1 MSEIRLLLVEDD
13 ATLRRVLARELATAG
28 FAVEALPAAEGAAE
42 ALRREQPPVALID
55 LRLPGKSGLELLRE
69 LRELDPNLQAV
80 MLTGHGGVPEA
91 VEAMRLGAYDF
102 LTKPT
107 RLEVLEQVLRRA
119 AEKAALLG
127 ENQRLRRVA
136 AGRDDPFEILGDS
149 PPVAALREL
158 VARLAPADA
167 AVLIQGEN
175 GCGKELVARNLHRLS
190 PRAEQPFVVLNCG
203 ALPGQLVE
211 SELFGHERGAFTGA
225 DRRRLGLF
233 EAADRGTLLLD
244 EIAELPLPVQP
255 ALLRVLQFG
264 EVRPVGQTRSR
275 TVDVWVLAATHRDLG
290 EEVRA
295 GRFREDLFYRLAAL
309 VVRVPP
315 LRERGE
321 DVAQL
326 ARAFLAR
333 AAARAGRRLVLS
345 AAAERRLVAHP
356 WPGNVRELENAMLRL
371 SLLAAGEEVG
381 TDELERVALASGLP
395 PASVELPS
403 LRLDE
408 LEHQAVATALARCGG
423 DKRAAAAA
431 LGISL
436 RTLYYKLEGRREAEE
451 PDRS

>member
-1 MSEIRLLLVEDD
+1 MSGLRLLLIEDD
-13 ATLRRVLARELATAG
+13 ATLRRVMTRELTAVG
-28 FAVEALPAAEGAAE
+28 FEVEALPAAEGAAE
-42 ALRREQPPVALID
+42 ALVRVQATVALVD
-55 LRLPGKSGLELLRE
+55 LRLPGRGGLELLRE
-69 LRELDPNLQAV
+69 LREVEPNLQAV

-107 RLEVLEQVLRRA
+107 PLDVLEQVLRRA

-127 ENQRLRRVA
+127 ENQRLRRVVS
-136 AGRDDPFEILGDS
+136 GKDDPFEILGQS
-149 PPVAALREL
+149 APVAALREM
-158 VARLAPADA
+158 VARLAPSDA

-175 GCGKELVARNLHRLS
+175 GSGKELVARNLHRLS
-190 PRAEQPFVVLNCG
+190 PRGEQAFVVLNCG
-203 ALPGQLVE
+203 ALPSQLVE

-225 DRRRLGLF
+225 DRKRMGLF

-264 EVRPVGQTRSR
+264 EVRPVGHTRSR
-275 TVDVWVLAATHRDLG
+275 TVDVRVLAATNRDLA
-290 EEVRA
+290 EEVRG
-295 GRFREDLFYRLAAL
+295 GRFREDLYYRLSAL

-315 LRERGE
+315 LRERRE
-321 DVAQL
+321 DLVEL
-326 ARAFLAR
+326 ARTFLAR
-333 AAARAGRRLVLS
+333 AAARVERPLRLT
-345 AAAERRLVAHP
+345 AEAERRLAEHP

-371 SLLAAGEEVG
+371 SLLAGGEEIGADEVERLAFGASLAPTAGE
-381 TDELERVALASGLP
+381 LP
-395 PASVELPS
+395 T

-408 LEHQAVATALARCGG
+408 LEKQALAAALARHGG

-436 RTLYYKLEGRREAEE
+436 RTLYYKLEERRG
-451 PDRS
+451 DDTGT

>member
-1 MSEIRLLLVEDD
+1 VSGVRLLLVEDD
-13 ATLRRVLARELATAG
+13 TTLRRVMTRELTAVG
-28 FAVEALPAAEGAAE
+28 FEVEALPAAEGAAE
-42 ALRREQPPVALID
+42 ALARLQASVALVD
-55 LRLPGKSGLELLRE
+55 LRLPGRSGLELLRE
-69 LRELDPNLQAV
+69 LREVEPNLQAV

-107 RLEVLEQVLRRA
+107 PLDVLEQVLRRA

-127 ENQRLRRVA
+127 ENQRLRRVVS
-136 AGRDDPFEILGDS
+136 GKDDPFEILGQS
-149 PPVAALREL
+149 APVVALREL
-158 VARLAPADA
+158 VARLAPSDA

-175 GCGKELVARNLHRLS
+175 GSGKELVARNLHRLS
-190 PRAEQPFVVLNCG
+190 PRGEQAFVVLNCG
-203 ALPGQLVE
+203 ALPSQLVE

-225 DRRRLGLF
+225 DRKRMGLF

-264 EVRPVGQTRSR
+264 EVRPVGHTRSR
-275 TVDVWVLAATHRDLG
+275 TVDVRVLAATNRDLA

-295 GRFREDLFYRLAAL
+295 GRFREDLYYRLSAL

-315 LRERGE
+315 LRERRDDLTE
-321 DVAQL
+321 L
-326 ARAFLAR
+326 ARTFLAR
-333 AAARAGRRLVLS
+333 AAARVDRPLRLT
-345 AAAERRLVAHP
+345 AEAERRLAEHL

-371 SLLAAGEEVG
+371 SLLAAGEEISAEEV
-381 TDELERVALASGLP
+381 ERLALGASLA
-395 PASVELPS
+395 PAPGELPT

-408 LEHQAVATALARCGG
+408 LEKQALAAALARHGG

-436 RTLYYKLEGRREAEE
+436 RTLYYKLEERRS
-451 PDRS
+451 DDGGS